1 MLNIMDSILRPLDIA
16 GLREQFRAAKPFPFF
31 AIDDFLDADFA
42 AEVVAAYPT
51 YEQAR
56 QMGRE
61 FSGVNEKLKI
71 DVSASSRFPPPVKR
85 LSDALASAEFL
96 EALEQITGIKS
107 LLADAELLGGGMHL
121 TGPTGRLDVHV
132 DFNYVEKRQLHR
144 RLNILVYLNPGW
156 QESWGGAIELWDRDV
171 KNCVHSFQ
179 PILNRCVVFETSE
192 ISFHGVSQNRCPP
205 GQVRKSFAAYYYTK
219 EAPEGWDGRAH
230 STVFRA
236 RPDEVVRSTILVPAE
251 RAARSL
257 RGGIGSVKGFVKQ
270 LIGRP
275 K

>member
-1 MLNIMDSILRPLDIA
+1 MDSIIRPLDIA

-31 AIDDFLDADFA
+31 AIDDFLDATFA
-42 AEVVAAYPT
+42 ADVVAAYPT

-61 FSGVNEKLKI
+61 FSGVNERLKV
-71 DVSASSRFPPPVKR
+71 DVSSSSRFPAPVKQ
-85 LSDALASAEFL
+85 LSDAMASTEFL
-96 EALEQITGIKS
+96 GALEQITGIKS
-107 LLADAELLGGGMHL
+107 LLADANLLGGGMHL
-121 TGPTGRLDVHV
+121 TGPSGLLDVHV
-132 DFNYVEKRQLHR
+132 DFNYDERRKLHR

-156 QESWGGAIELWDRDV
+156 QDSWGGAIELWDKDV
-171 KNCVHSFQ
+171 KNCVQSFQ

-219 EAPEGWDGRAH
+219 EAPEGWDGVAH

-236 RPDEVVRSTILVPAE
+236 RPDEFLRGAILMPAE
-251 RAARSL
+251 RARRSL
-257 RGGIGSVKGFVKQ
+257 NGGIGRVKGLVKQ
-270 LIGRP
+270 LLR